1 MDKYAIYLRKSRAD
15 LELEA
20 IGKFETL
27 RLHEERLTA
36 LAEKKQLVVFEVFR
50 ELVSGDSIASR
61 PEMQRLLEKVR
72 AGVFKGVLVTEVSR
86 LARGDGIDQGTV
98 SQAFR
103 ESGTLIITPEKV
115 YDPTSPL
122 DEDFFDFSLFM
133 ARQEYKFI
141 RRRMMSAKNQLREQG
156 YWIVSLPP
164 FGYEKKDKRTLVPVE
179 PAASFVRWAFVQ
191 RAAGASYYSIFSR
204 AQSEGFLESLT
215 SVKRMLTNPAY
226 KGILKRRGR
235 PDVPGVWEPLVSP
248 ELWDAVQDA
257 PDRPRIHKS
266 MELKDPLA
274 GLLVCPV
281 CGLGMRRSS
290 NKGQAPE
297 YRHVRPVRCGV
308 SSARVWVVIDALADA
323 LKGVLAD
330 DEISVSQS
338 VELPDLDRLNARLS
352 SLKSQL
358 SRAYEAYESGVYT
371 LEEFASRREDLK
383 TQIADQEKTIKDAED
398 LSANAGRTEVFR
410 MSVAEALADLKDWK
424 NQDVEALNLF
434 LKSFIKEIRYNRPSR
449 YDPVDLEVVFK

>member
-36 LAEKKQLVVFEVFR
+36 LAESRQLVVSEIFR

-72 AGVFKGVLVTEVSR
+72 AGVFRGVLVTEVSR

-141 RRRMMSAKNQLREQG
+141 RRRMVAGKEQLKDQG
-156 YWIVSLPP
+156 CWVMPDPP
-164 FGYEKKDKRTLVPVE
+164 FGYKKVWHSLEPVE
-179 PAASFVRWAFVQ
+179 PEASLVRKIFEGWISGKTTYSMFLDA
-191 RAAGASYYSIFSR
+191 RA
-204 AQSEGFLESLT
+204 EGFDISFPL
-215 SVKRMLTNPAY
+215 VKKILRNPAY
-226 KGILKRRGR
+226 IGILRRKNH
-235 PDVPGVWEPLVSP
+235 PDVRGNWPPLISEDLFAQAGALFTHP
-248 ELWDAVQDA
+248 KT
-257 PDRPRIHKS
+257 PRGKTTRN
-266 MELKDPLA
+266 PLA
-274 GLLVCPV
+274 GLLRCSCCGRCMEFQKFKTTVYFRHGLPNDCRASNAKVAPV
-281 CGLGMRRSS
+281 L
-290 NKGQAPE
+290 
-297 YRHVRPVRCGV
+297 
-308 SSARVWVVIDALADA
+308 DALSDA
-323 LKGVLAD
+323 LKEVLKED
-330 DEISVSQS
+330 SVVLES
-338 VELPDLDRLNARLS
+338 VPGPDLDRLNARLS

-358 SRAYEAYESGVYT
+358 SRAYEAYESGVYS
-371 LEEFASRREDLK
+371 LEEFASRREDLQNQIR
-383 TQIADQEKTIKDAED
+383 TQEAAIDAAGDEIDQAEKKDA
-398 LSANAGRTEVFR
+398 LR
-410 MSVAEALADLKDWK
+410 MSVSEALADLKSWNADPA
-424 NQDVEALNLF
+424 ALNLF
-434 LKSFIKEIRYNRPSR
+434 LKSFIQEIRYTRPDRSE
-449 YDPVDLEVVFK
+449 PVELEVVFRD